1 MRPGRA
7 GTLLGV
13 VGMLLGAAAGAGPV
27 SAQETG
33 RLVHWPAVRSRHLDL
48 PRNIDIWLP
57 PGYDSSTSRYPVLYM
72 MDGQNLFD
80 STTAFGGVEWGVDE
94 TLSDLIGSGGVPPMI
109 VVGVWNSAN
118 RFQEY
123 SPWQGAPAY
132 ARFLIE
138 EVLPRVNREF
148 RTRTGPQ
155 NTMVMGSS
163 MGGLVSFYLVSH
175 HPKVFGACGCLSTH
189 FVWSEAWQ
197 RAMTSPDPL
206 AAPADSTP
214 YILKDI
220 AAGRK
225 LPRHTRYWFDYG
237 TVGLDSLYAPP
248 HRAVREW
255 MLGQGLVEGRDFEM
269 RVYPGASHNEA
280 SWRARLADPLF
291 FLFGRR

>member
-1 MRPGRA
+1 MSSGRA
-7 GTLLGV
+7 GSLLAVLGV
-13 VGMLLGAAAGAGPV
+13 LLAAGPAAR
-27 SAQETG
+27 SLAAQDSG
-33 RLVHWPAVRSRHLDL
+33 RIVHWPAVRSRVLDL

-57 PGYDSSTSRYPVLYM
+57 PGYDQSTERYPVLYM
-72 MDGQNLFD
+72 ADGQNLFD

-94 TLSDLIGSGGVPPMI
+94 TVGELIRSGALRPII

-123 SPWQGAPAY
+123 SPWQGAPDY
-132 ARFLIE
+132 ARFLAR

-148 RTRTGPQ
+148 RTLTGPE

-163 MGGLVSFYLVSH
+163 MGGLLSFYLVSH
-175 HPKVFGACGCLSTH
+175 HPEVFGACGCISSH
-189 FVWSEAWQ
+189 FVWSEAWV
-197 RAMTSPDPL
+197 RAMTSPEPL

-225 LPRHTRYWFDYG
+225 LPRDTRYWFDYG
-237 TVGLDSLYAPP
+237 TTGLDSLYAPP
-248 HRAVREW
+248 HRAIRAW
-255 MLGQGLVEGRDFEM
+255 MLQQGMVEGRDFVM
-269 RVYPGASHNEA
+269 RVYDGAGHNET
-280 SWRARLADPLF
+280 SWRARLADPLR

>member
-1 MRPGRA
+1 MRTARA
-7 GTLLGV
+7 GHLFAMWGTLLA
-13 VGMLLGAAAGAGPV
+13 LAAGATPAT
-27 SAQETG
+27 AQATG
-33 RLVHWPAVRSRHLDL
+33 RLVHWPAVPSRYLDL

-57 PGYDSSTSRYPVLYM
+57 PGYDESTAHYPVLYM
-72 MDGQNLFD
+72 ADGQNLFD
-80 STTAFGGVEWGVDE
+80 STLGFGGAEWGVDE
-94 TLSDLIGSGGVPPMI
+94 TLTDLIGRGAVQPVI

-123 SPWQGAPAY
+123 SPWQGAPQY
-132 ARFLIE
+132 AQFLIR

-148 RTRTGPQ
+148 RTLTGPT

-175 HPKVFGACGCLSTH
+175 HPKVFGACGCLSSH
-189 FVWSEAWQ
+189 FVWSEAWV
-197 RAMTSPDPL
+197 RAMTSADPL

-220 AAGRK
+220 AAGRR
-225 LPRHTRYWFDYG
+225 LPEHTRYWFDYG
-237 TVGLDSLYAPP
+237 TEGLDSLYAPT

-280 SWRARLADPLF
+280 SWRARLADPLQ